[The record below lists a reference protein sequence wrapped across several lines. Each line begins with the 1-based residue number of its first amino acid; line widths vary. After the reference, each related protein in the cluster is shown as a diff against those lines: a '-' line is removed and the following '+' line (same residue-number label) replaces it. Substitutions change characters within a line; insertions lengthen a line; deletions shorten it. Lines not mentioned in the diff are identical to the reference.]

1 MTKHFLFSLLSLTA
15 LVAAPVAQAQSAD
28 TSHTAHHV
36 AATAVTSAAA
46 GAAAASAEMSN
57 GEVRRV
63 DKAQKKITLRHGDIK
78 NLEMPPMT
86 MVFQVRDAAL
96 LDTVKVGDK
105 VMFVAAKESDG
116 SLIVTAIKPAP

>member
-1 MTKHFLFSLLSLTA
+1 MNSRFLISLLSFAA
-15 LVAAPVAQAQSAD
+15 LAAPVAQAQSSGA
-28 TSHTAHHV
+28 SHDSHHG
-36 AATAVTSAAA
+36 AATAVTMATA
-46 GAAAASAEMSN
+46 GAAAASTEMSS

-63 DKAQKKITLRHGDIK
+63 DKAQKKITLRHGELK

-105 VMFVAAKESDG
+105 VMFVAAKDNDG

>member
-1 MTKHFLFSLLSLTA
+1 MNKPFLVSLLSLAA
-15 LVAAPVAQAQSAD
+15 LAATPVAQAQSANA
-28 TSHTAHHV
+28 SHSAHHG
-36 AATAVTSAAA
+36 AATAVTTAAA
-46 GAAAASAEMSN
+46 GAAASSAEMSN

-96 LDTVKVGDK
+96 LDVVKVGDK
-105 VMFVAAKESDG
+105 VMFVAAKDPDG